1 MARQFGGYGI
11 TNGGAGGAGND
22 VDGDVEY
29 ELVRPR
35 RNRVVVF
42 AMRMVTAVVMTGTVM
57 LGLMWRVADAATVP
71 GSSLT
76 DAAATPTID
85 VSVSRTT
92 HLPLPP
98 PPQPSTA
105 PAHGNHH
112 LLCATWQKLNFAERG
127 YKYLLDNY
135 SPFVIGAV
143 GTFVIHEVA
152 YFGSYVPW
160 FIIDQIPYFRR
171 YKVTMCERHH
181 REAQLASHVVHMPPA
196 PTPFCSCNPMLS
208 TPGLCTNGA

>member
-11 TNGGAGGAGND
+11 TNGGGGGGGND
-22 VDGDVEY
+22 ADGDVEY

-42 AMRMVTAVVMTGTVM
+42 AMRVVTAVVMTGTVM

-98 PPQPSTA
+98 PLQPFHSTSS
-105 PAHGNHH
+105 
-112 LLCATWQKLNFAERG
+112 WQ
-127 YKYLLDNY
+127 
-135 SPFVIGAV
+135 P
-143 GTFVIHEVA
+143 
-152 YFGSYVPW
+152 
-160 FIIDQIPYFRR
+160 
-171 YKVTMCERHH
+171 
-181 REAQLASHVVHMPPA
+181 PPA
-196 PTPFCSCNPMLS
+196 
-208 TPGLCTNGA
+208 LCHLAEVEHC